1 MSTHWDRAAA
11 LHRLDGD
18 EPLLEELIGV
28 FFQDYPTVSE
38 RLSQALLCG
47 DLDSACETA
56 HSLKG
61 SLVYIGFSDAADLA
75 LEIEKASRAKDSAG
89 AQQAAA
95 ALRTEIATV
104 QQVLASTGEP
114 TYGSVAE

>member
-56 HSLKG
+56 HSSERQFGLYRIQRCRG
-61 SLVYIGFSDAADLA
+61 PGLGN
-75 LEIEKASRAKDSAG
+75 
-89 AQQAAA
+89 
-95 ALRTEIATV
+95 
-104 QQVLASTGEP
+104 
-114 TYGSVAE
+114 